1 MPNLEMVAG
10 ATEVAIIIS
19 SSASGQ
25 SSGSPPRY
33 PGLLTDCKKDFS
45 KFYFKQGLT
54 SPIQ

>member
-10 ATEVAIIIS
+10 ATEVAAIIIS

-33 PGLLTDCKKDFS
+33 PGLLTGCKKDFS
-45 KFYFKQGLT
+45 KFYF
-54 SPIQ
+54 